1 VILNYFQPPR
11 VFRSS
16 SPSQPKDTVMADG
29 MGPAGSG
36 PLDQGYVDEQR
47 SLEAAV
53 SEGWPISPHRTRG
66 TDLRPQQPYRTE
78 DQTAVKLWRR
88 RSTVKGSG
96 MMGVRVAAAGSSRE
110 CAPGRI
116 KST

>member
-53 SEGWPISPHRTRG
+53 SEGWPSRHTAPEARISGRSNRTGPKIKLRSSFGGVEAPLRG
-66 TDLRPQQPYRTE
+66 R
-78 DQTAVKLWRR
+78 A
-88 RSTVKGSG
+88 
-96 MMGVRVAAAGSSRE
+96 
-110 CAPGRI
+110 
-116 KST
+116 